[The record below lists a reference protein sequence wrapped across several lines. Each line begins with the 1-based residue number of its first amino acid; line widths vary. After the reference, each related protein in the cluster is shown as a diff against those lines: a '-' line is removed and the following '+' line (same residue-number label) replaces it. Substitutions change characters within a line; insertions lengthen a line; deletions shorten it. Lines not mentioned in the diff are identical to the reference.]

1 MVVDPLLSNA
11 DNRASRDRGRWIPI
25 RPGTDG
31 ALMMG
36 MMRWMI
42 ENRRVNTTYLANPNL
57 KAAEAAGEPSFTNAS
72 WLLVSEPGHPRE
84 GRFVRGSDLGMAI
97 APELR
102 YKTTTPI
109 S

>member
-1 MVVDPLLSNA
+1 MTAPL
-11 DNRASRDRGRWIPI
+11 IPI
-25 RPGTDG
+25 RPGTGDG

-42 ENRRVNTTYLANPNL
+42 ENRRVTTTSPTRTSRRPR
-57 KAAEAAGEPSFTNAS
+57 AAGEPSFNAS

-84 GRFVRGSDLGMAI
+84 GCFVRGLDLGMAI
-97 APELR
+97 APGCATR
-102 YKTTTPI
+102 TTTPI